1 MIPIGDNRIKRT
13 IPTVTWTLV
22 ALNVI
27 IFLWDRQGHLFGG
40 NVVFADLVM
49 RPKDVVDALHRGYDH
64 FPVATIFT
72 SMYLHANIVHITGNM
87 IFLLVFGSSV
97 EAAVGHWRFAI
108 YYLFW
113 GVIAAATHIYID
125 PASTIPTLGASGA
138 IGGVLGAYFLIF
150 PASKVEILVP
160 ILAFL
165 SFELSAWIVLGLW
178 FLYQIFIPQEG
189 VANWAHVGGF
199 LAGMVTVLIMGG
211 RAAILKG
218 RENEFDDDFQF
229 PTTT

>member
-13 IPTVTWTLV
+13 IPAVTWTLV

-40 NVVFADLVM
+40 NIVFADLVM
-49 RPKDVVDALHRGYDH
+49 RPREVVAAFYHGQDH
-64 FPVATIFT
+64 FPLTTIFT
-72 SMYLHANIVHITGNM
+72 AMFLHGNLLHVTGNM

-97 EAAVGHWRFAI
+97 EAAVGSWRYAI

-113 GVIAAATHIYID
+113 GVFAAATHIYID
-125 PASTIPTLGASGA
+125 PTSTIPTLGASGA

-178 FLYQIFIPQEG
+178 FLYQIFVPQDG

-199 LAGMVTVLIMGG
+199 LAGMITVLVMGG
-211 RAAILKG
+211 RSTILKG
-218 RENEFDDDFQF
+218 REREFEEDEF
-229 PTTT
+229 

>member
-1 MIPIGDNRIKRT
+1 MIPIGDNRVRRT
-13 IPTVTWTLV
+13 VPVVTWTLV
-22 ALNVI
+22 ALNAI

-49 RPKDVVDALHRGYDH
+49 RPKEVVDALHRGYDH
-64 FPVATIFT
+64 FPIATIFT
-72 SMYLHANIVHITGNM
+72 AMFLHGNLLHIVGNM

-97 EAAVGHWRFAI
+97 EAAVGPGRYAL

-125 PASTIPTLGASGA
+125 PTSAIPTLGASGA
-138 IGGVLGAYFLIF
+138 IGGVLGAYFLLF

-160 ILAFL
+160 VLAFL
-165 SFELSAWIVLGLW
+165 SFELRAWIVLGAW
-178 FLYQIFIPQEG
+178 FLYQIFIPQDG
-189 VANWAHVGGF
+189 VATWAHAGGF

-211 RAAILKG
+211 RAAVLKG
-218 RENEFDDDFQF
+218 REAEFEEDE
-229 PTTT
+229 P